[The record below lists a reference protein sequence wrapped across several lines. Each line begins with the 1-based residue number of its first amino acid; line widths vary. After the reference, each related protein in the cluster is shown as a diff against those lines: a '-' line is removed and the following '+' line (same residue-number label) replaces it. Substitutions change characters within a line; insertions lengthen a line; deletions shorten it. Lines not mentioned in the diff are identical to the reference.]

1 MYNIGTTISAIII
14 IVSVSFTIGLIIK
27 ALQIIIKKIK

>member
-1 MYNIGTTISAIII
+1 MYNIGTTISAVIII
-14 IVSVSFTIGLIIK
+14 TSVCFTIGLIIK